1 MKILLVCLGNICRS
15 PLAEG
20 IIRSKLT
27 QKITDIEVDSA
38 GTGAW
43 HVGEAPDFRSI
54 IVAAKNG
61 LDIAGLKGRQF
72 QVSDFAYFD
81 YIFAMD
87 KSNLKHL
94 AELAPSKDDLRK
106 LHLYLE
112 YADHQRLTE
121 VPDPYFG
128 DSMAFDQVYR
138 LLDTAADRIAEKIL
152 AERQP

>member
-1 MKILLVCLGNICRS
+1 LGNICRS
-15 PLAEG
+15 PLAEA
-20 IIRSKLT
+20 IIRSKLID
-27 QKITDIEVDSA
+27 KIADLEVDSA

-43 HVGEAPDFRSI
+43 HVGEAPDFRSV

-94 AELAPSKDDLRK
+94 TELAPTKDDLRK
-106 LHLYLE
+106 LHLFLE
-112 YADHQRLTE
+112 YAEHQSLTE

-128 DSMAFDQVYR
+128 DAMAFDQVFR
-138 LLDTAADRIAEKIL
+138 LLDTAAERVADKIL
-152 AERQP
+152 TERQP